1 MPMNIQPIRV
11 VMVDD
16 HRLFSL
22 AIQSLFSEADGIVIA
37 AITSH
42 PSEVEALIEA
52 HQPDVVITDFSM
64 PNATGAELCTRL
76 IKRFPALKI
85 LCLTMHRETHIIRK
99 VLEAGASG
107 YVLKTAT
114 KEEMLLALRTLA
126 SGGQYFSPEVTTALI
141 DTKSTPTSPD
151 ALLVLESLSKRELE
165 IIRLI
170 ALEMTTQEIAD
181 KLFISVRTVDSHRQH
196 ILEKIGVRNAAGITR
211 FALEYGLV

>member
-1 MPMNIQPIRV
+1 MNTQPIRV

-22 AIQSLFSEADGIVIA
+22 AIQSLFSEADGVVIA

-42 PSEVEALIEA
+42 PSEVEALVEIHKPE
-52 HQPDVVITDFSM
+52 VLLTDFSM
-64 PNATGAELCTRL
+64 PDATGAELCTRL
-76 IKRFPALKI
+76 IQRFPALKI

-107 YVLKTAT
+107 YVLKTAS
-114 KEEMLLALRTLA
+114 KEEMLLALRTIA
-126 SGGQYFSPEVTTALI
+126 SGNKYFSPEVTTALI
-141 DTKSTPTSPD
+141 ETKNTPTSPD

-196 ILEKIGVRNAAGITR
+196 ILEKTGVRNAAGIAR